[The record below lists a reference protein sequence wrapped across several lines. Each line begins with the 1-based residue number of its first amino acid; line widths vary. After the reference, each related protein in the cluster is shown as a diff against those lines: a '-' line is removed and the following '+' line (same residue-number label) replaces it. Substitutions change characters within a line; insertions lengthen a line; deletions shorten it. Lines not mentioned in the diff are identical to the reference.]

1 LLIHRGI
8 VPVAAVKVAQLD
20 LPPMAALLVSILRRF
35 SLRRFV
41 VLGLGVVLCFSLGAC
56 SGESA
61 PPPTISAADLTL
73 IQRQAEG
80 FLSARDELTE
90 LASLVNAKDWTYTRN
105 LIHGP
110 FQELGHQMLYINQR
124 LLPANRAEAEKLSS
138 QVKSSLAQLDEA
150 ARLQDG
156 ERLRKSYIQVASSI
170 GRYAQVLPP
179 EVKTALNQV

>member
-1 LLIHRGI
+1 
-8 VPVAAVKVAQLD
+8 
-20 LPPMAALLVSILRRF
+20 MAAQQVPFLHRF
-35 SLRRFV
+35 SLRRLV
-41 VLGLGVVLCFSLGAC
+41 VLGLAMVLSFSLGAC
-56 SGESA
+56 SGEPA
-61 PPPTISAADLTL
+61 PPATLSAADLSL

-80 FLSARDELTE
+80 FLAARDELTE
-90 LASLVNAKDWTYTRN
+90 LAALVNAKDWTFTRN

-110 FQELGHQMLYINQR
+110 FQELGREMLYINQH
-124 LLPANRAEAEKLSS
+124 LLPADRPEAEKLSK